1 MAGRCW
7 WWSSSTEAEEEVLE
21 VLEVLLVEEE
31 DDRLQ
36 RSADSFLSLLSL
48 LSRPGPWTAQ
58 SLHNYF

>member
-1 MAGRCW
+1 M
-7 WWSSSTEAEEEVLE
+7 LE

-58 SLHNYF
+58 SLQNYF

>member
-1 MAGRCW
+1 M
-7 WWSSSTEAEEEVLE
+7 LE

-36 RSADSFLSLLSL
+36 RSADSFLSLSL

-58 SLHNYF
+58 SLQNYF